1 MKIWIFILFCLLCF
15 CAIFLLLLVT
25 YLKAT
30 QRMKKSVT
38 FNRARISLIKLDK
51 AISDYAS
58 SHDMNAFPAI
68 QEYLSHI
75 SILIE
80 DSTCNFKSTILK
92 PVSVRESL
100 LSPLGREI
108 LHAPDELS
116 DLLVQYSKVL
126 HTVAQTKNPIKSYLW
141 DAKKNSELQILK
153 VIIKILLF
161 MLKRGK
167 GKNVFPRKAE
177 EAKQL
182 EVIAQYPNLSAPNLY
197 VTT

>member
-1 MKIWIFILFCLLCF
+1 MKIGVFILFCLLCF
-15 CAIFLLLLVT
+15 CIVFLLLLVI
-25 YLKAT
+25 YLKAM
-30 QRMKKSVT
+30 QRMKRSVT
-38 FNRARISLIKLDK
+38 FNRARISLIKLEK
-51 AISDYAS
+51 AINDYAS

-92 PVSVRESL
+92 PVNVRESL
-100 LSPLGREI
+100 LSPLGHEI

-116 DLLVQYSKVL
+116 DLLFQYSTIL

-153 VIIKILLF
+153 IFIKMLLF

-167 GKNVFPRKAE
+167 GKSVLPRKAE

-182 EVIAQYPNLSAPNLY
+182 EVLVQYPNLSTPNLY